1 MPSYM
6 YAQHMMCTLICADGC
21 TAPKNPQ
28 TQALNARP
36 TKRDRLQPTRIS
48 YSSALTACERSG
60 RWRTCSGCP
69 SGLGELSCFDDNYFL
84 LWILGGGP
92 GCRQHGCGCACIC
105 RHIVHVC
112 NYSCCTYRGTRYYTS
127 SPATYTQDL
136 LKKRSASFSQLREP
150 VQPTL
155 QSSECV
161 LTVPESRWMHWQLQ
175 QQQQQQQQQ
184 QDSP

>member
-1 MPSYM
+1 MD
-6 YAQHMMCTLICADGC
+6 AQHQKIPKHKPSTLGPPNETGFSLLASATPRRSRPASDRDDGGP
-21 TAPKNPQ
+21 AQGVPQ
-28 TQALNARP
+28 
-36 TKRDRLQPTRIS
+36 
-48 YSSALTACERSG
+48 
-60 RWRTCSGCP
+60 
-69 SGLGELSCFDDNYFL
+69 GLGNLSCFDDNYFL

-92 GCRQHGCGCACIC
+92 GCRQHRCGCACIC

-112 NYSCCTYRGTRYYTS
+112 NYSCCTYWGTRYYTS

-136 LKKRSASFSQLREP
+136 LKKGSASFSQLREP

-175 QQQQQQQQQ
+175 QQQQQQQ
-184 QDSP
+184 DSP